1 LFVAQFVGS
10 PIMNVVAGAVR
21 PGDGCTDVVLG
32 EHDAVQRFPVELGL
46 KVTEQQQGRSDLLA
60 LGVRPEAVLVALQP
74 ADGYFPAEAHIIE
87 RLGPYDIV
95 DLKVGAQ
102 LFRARTA
109 SGHVKKAG
117 DAVWVRLD
125 ERQTHFFD
133 QRTGES
139 LRIRL

>member
-1 LFVAQFVGS
+1 
-10 PIMNVVAGAVR
+10 
-21 PGDGCTDVVLG
+21 
-32 EHDAVQRFPVELGL
+32 
-46 KVTEQQQGRSDLLA
+46 
-60 LGVRPEAVLVALQP
+60 VLVALQP
-74 ADGYFPAEAHIIE
+74 AGGYFPAEAHIIE

-109 SGHVKKAG
+109 SGQVKKAG
-117 DAVWVRLD
+117 DAVWARLD
-125 ERQTHFFD
+125 EKQTHFFD